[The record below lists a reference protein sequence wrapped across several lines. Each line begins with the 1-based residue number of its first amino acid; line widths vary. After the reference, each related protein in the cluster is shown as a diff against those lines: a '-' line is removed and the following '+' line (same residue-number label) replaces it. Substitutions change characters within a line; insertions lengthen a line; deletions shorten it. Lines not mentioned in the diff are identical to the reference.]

1 MVLLPLLLTT
11 VICLWYLWRTQV
23 RTAMGEAVPR
33 ERVPFRPRVILG
45 LSFLAVLSHPLLDLL
60 NTYGVR
66 LLSPFDGRWF
76 YGDTLFIVDP
86 WFWLLTATGVMFARS
101 HGWRAIVGWV
111 LLAGGATA
119 LIVTT
124 TMVQPIVKFAWCAAI
139 LALAIVRWRQAI
151 WVSGERLARAGI
163 AVLLLYIGT
172 AYGLARLAESASAG
186 SYPEAKEI
194 ASTPVPAIPV
204 KHRVLVMEE
213 NLYRVVT
220 ADGTVHE
227 IPRNPPGA
235 IVEAALASESI
246 RGYANWLRFP
256 LYTVEEAP
264 DHWLVRIQDLRY
276 QGPDMASPRGFGSA
290 EVAVP
295 KTDALLAAVEAAK
308 QKAAAAQAAARK
320 QGATAKPA
328 SRQGT
333 AVKQAS
339 AKKPVST
346 AR

>member
-1 MVLLPLLLTT
+1 MVLLPLLLTAM
-11 VICLWYLWRTQV
+11 ICLWYTWRTRV
-23 RTAMGEAVPR
+23 RAAMGEPVPP
-33 ERVPFRPRVILG
+33 ERVPFRPRVILA

-101 HGWRAIVGWV
+101 HGWRAIAGWI

-124 TMVQPIVKFAWCAAI
+124 TMVQPIVKIAWCAAI
-139 LALAIVRWRQAI
+139 LVLAFLRWRHAL

-163 AVLLLYIGT
+163 AVLLVYIGT
-172 AYGLARLAESASAG
+172 AHGLARLAESANAG
-186 SYPEAKEI
+186 SYPEAREI
-194 ASTPVPAIPV
+194 AVSPVPAIPV
-204 KHRVLVMEE
+204 QHRVVVVEE
-213 NLYRVVT
+213 NLYRIVT
-220 ADGTVHE
+220 PDGTVHE
-227 IPRNPPGA
+227 IPRKPPDA
-235 IVEAALASESI
+235 IVEAALASETI

-256 LYTVEEAP
+256 LYTVEDAP

-276 QGPDMASPRGFGSA
+276 QGPDMASPRGFGTA

-295 KTDALLAAVEAAK
+295 KTDALLAAVEP
-308 QKAAAAQAAARK
+308 AAARK
-320 QGATAKPA
+320 AAATRATA
-328 SRQGT
+328 R
-333 AVKQAS
+333 KQS
-339 AKKPVST
+339 ATTQKKAST